1 MKVNSLQ
8 FDSHNVGPTGPELN
22 DAKPTS
28 PAMAEVKPT
37 IAEEPAQ
44 LDRVSDKLVV
54 NGLGLGLRFRLD
66 EATGRCIISVIDIES
81 GEVVRQIPPEEA
93 IEFLHQFGAQKGLF
107 FSRRL

>member
-8 FDSHNVGPTGPELN
+8 FDSHNRGPTALEPN
-22 DAKPTS
+22 DAGPTS
-28 PAMAEVKPT
+28 PA
-37 IAEEPAQ
+37 IAELKPPAREEATQ
-44 LDRVSDKLVV
+44 LARVSAKLVV

-66 EATGRCIISVIDIES
+66 EATGRCIITVIDIES

-107 FSRRL
+107 FSRHL